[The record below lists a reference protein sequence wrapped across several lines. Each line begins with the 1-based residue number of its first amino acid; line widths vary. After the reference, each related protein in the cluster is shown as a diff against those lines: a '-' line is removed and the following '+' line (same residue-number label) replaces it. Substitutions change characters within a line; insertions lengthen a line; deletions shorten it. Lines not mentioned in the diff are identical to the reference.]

1 MQIPAHAP
9 LVVTTRGGHVECV
22 HYGSI
27 AVVDARGRLVAGA
40 GDPDA
45 INFTRSAL
53 KPLQALPFVE
63 DGGIA
68 HFGFDSTEL
77 ALMCASH
84 SGESVHVATA
94 RRILDRIDAR
104 ESHLQCGCHVPYF
117 YQATDTQPPNGV
129 KFGPLFHNCS
139 GKHSG
144 FLAYCRL
151 HGHPLSDYLDPESPL
166 QTRIARAIREI
177 ASGGAL
183 PMGIDGCSAP
193 NYAMPLSRLAHLFGR
208 IARGDTAALEAI
220 RYAMTQHP
228 DLVSGTARF
237 DLALMKA
244 GQGDWV
250 GKAGADGVQTVGV
263 RSMGLGVAVRICD
276 GNPRALHAATIE
288 VLRQLDALPGAV
300 PDLFARF
307 ERPAIRNLRGTEVG
321 RVEPVF
327 RLPVKIS

>member
-1 MQIPAHAP
+1 MQVPAHAP

-22 HYGSI
+22 HHGSI
-27 AVVDARGRLVAGA
+27 AVVDERGRLVAGA

-63 DGGIA
+63 DDGLA
-68 HFGFDSTEL
+68 RFGFGSAEL

-84 SGESVHVATA
+84 SGEAVHVATA

-104 ESHLQCGCHVPYF
+104 ESDLQCGCHVPYF
-117 YQATDTQPPNGV
+117 YQATDTPPPAGR
-129 KFGPLFHNCS
+129 KYGPLFHNCS

-151 HGHPLSDYLDPESPL
+151 HGQPFANYLDPDSPL
-166 QTRIARAIREI
+166 QLRIARAARDV
-177 ASGGAL
+177 ASGGAM

-193 NYAMPLSRLAHLFGR
+193 NFAFPLSRLAHLFGR
-208 IARGDTAALEAI
+208 IARAETAALGAI

-237 DLALMKA
+237 DLALMRA
-244 GQGDWV
+244 GAGDWV
-250 GKAGADGVQTVGV
+250 GKAGADGVQTVGIA
-263 RSMGLGVAVRICD
+263 SKGLGIAVRICD

-288 VLRQLDALPGAV
+288 ALRQLDAMPGTV
-300 PDLFARF
+300 PADFARF
-307 ERPAIRNLRGTEVG
+307 ERPPIRNLRGTEVG
-321 RVEPVF
+321 RVQPVF
-327 RLPVKIS
+327 RLAG